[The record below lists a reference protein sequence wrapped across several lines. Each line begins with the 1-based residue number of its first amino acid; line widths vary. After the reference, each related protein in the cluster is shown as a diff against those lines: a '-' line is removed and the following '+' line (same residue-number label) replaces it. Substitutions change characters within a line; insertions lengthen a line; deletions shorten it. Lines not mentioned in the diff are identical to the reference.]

1 MLKPRLLTNRF
12 VQKIVQERNERSL
25 YLKNI
30 FLSKSFYI
38 FIGVLTLCL
47 VLFLIFRYFDK
58 RDRIREEEYKKIVG
72 IEPEQRYHPEE
83 EEIPD
88 EYKRETVIQKNNDEE
103 EIDPNML
110 SENVRVMNSVLED
123 KNEFI
128 QEIKFDE

>member
-47 VLFLIFRYFDK
+47 LLFLIFRYFDK
-58 RDRIREEEYKKIVG
+58 RDKIREEEYKKIVG
-72 IEPEQRYHPEE
+72 IEPEERYREE
-83 EEIPD
+83 EEIAD

>member
-38 FIGVLTLCL
+38 FIGVLTFCL
-47 VLFLIFRYFDK
+47 ILFLIFRYFDK
-58 RDRIREEEYKKIVG
+58 KDRIREEEYKKIVG
-72 IEPEQRYHPEE
+72 IEPEQRYRE
-83 EEIPD
+83 EEIPE
-88 EYKRETVIQKNNDEE
+88 EYKRETIIQKNHDEG

>member
-47 VLFLIFRYFDK
+47 LLFLIFRYFDK
-58 RDRIREEEYKKIVG
+58 RDKIREEEYKKIVG
-72 IEPEQRYHPEE
+72 IEPEQRYREE
-83 EEIPD
+83 EEIAD

>member
-38 FIGVLTLCL
+38 FIGVLTFCL
-47 VLFLIFRYFDK
+47 ILFLIFRYFDK
-58 RDRIREEEYKKIVG
+58 KDRIREEEYKKIVG
-72 IEPEQRYHPEE
+72 IEPEQRYRE
-83 EEIPD
+83 EEIPE
-88 EYKRETVIQKNNDEE
+88 EYKRETVIQKNVDDEE
-103 EIDPNML
+103 VDPNML

>member
-30 FLSKSFYI
+30 FLSKSFYV

-47 VLFLIFRYFDK
+47 FLFLIFRYFDK
-58 RDRIREEEYKKIVG
+58 KDRIREEEYKKMIG
-72 IEPEQRYHPEE
+72 LEPKYKEE
-83 EEIPD
+83 EEISD
-88 EYKRETVIQKNNDEE
+88 EYKRETVIQKNNKE
-103 EIDPNML
+103 EIDPNLL

-128 QEIKFDE
+128 QEIKFDD

>member
-30 FLSKSFYI
+30 FLSKSFYV

-47 VLFLIFRYFDK
+47 FLFLIFRYFDK
-58 RDRIREEEYKKIVG
+58 KDRIREEEYKKMVG
-72 IEPEQRYHPEE
+72 LEPKYKEKENIPEE
-83 EEIPD
+83 
-88 EYKRETVIQKNNDEE
+88 YQRETVIQKNHNEE

-110 SENVRVMNSVLED
+110 SENIRVMNSVLED

>member
-30 FLSKSFYI
+30 FLSKSFYV
-38 FIGVLTLCL
+38 FMGVLSVCL
-47 VLFLIFRYFDK
+47 ILFLIFRYFDK
-58 RDRIREEEYKKIVG
+58 KDRIREEEYKKIVG
-72 IEPEQRYHPEE
+72 IDPESKHFEE
-83 EEIPD
+83 EE
-88 EYKRETVIQKNNDEE
+88 EVKRETVIQRNIGEE
-103 EIDPNML
+103 EEVDPNML
-110 SENVRVMNSVLED
+110 SDNVRVMNSVLED

>member
-30 FLSKSFYI
+30 FLSKSLYI

-47 VLFLIFRYFDK
+47 LLFLIFRYFDK
-58 RDRIREEEYKKIVG
+58 RDKIREEEYKKIVG
-72 IEPEQRYHPEE
+72 IEPEERYREE
-83 EEIPD
+83 EEIAD

>member
-30 FLSKSFYI
+30 FLSKSFYV

-47 VLFLIFRYFDK
+47 FLFLIFRYFDK
-58 RDRIREEEYKKIVG
+58 KDRIREEEYKKMVG
-72 IEPEQRYHPEE
+72 LEPKYKEKDDED
-83 EEIPD
+83 ISD
-88 EYKRETVIQKNNDEE
+88 EYQRETVIQKNHNEE

-110 SENVRVMNSVLED
+110 SENIRVMNSVLED

>member
-30 FLSKSFYI
+30 FLSKSFYV
-38 FIGVLTLCL
+38 FIGVLSVCL
-47 VLFLIFRYFDK
+47 ILFLIFRYFDK
-58 RDRIREEEYKKIVG
+58 KDRIREEEYKKIVG
-72 IEPEQRYHPEE
+72 IEPDSNHFQEE
-83 EEIPD
+83 EE
-88 EYKRETVIQKNNDEE
+88 EMKRETVIQRDMGEE
-103 EIDPNML
+103 EEVDPNML
-110 SENVRVMNSVLED
+110 SDNIRVMNSVLED